1 MTDTAADRTKLF
13 EQAFSEQKELP
24 QPNRRGWRINNT
36 KAQKLSFAD
45 LFALQALYDKQVGY
59 EDLPAWVV
67 DGNIIE
73 LNKEAKRDLAKQEE
87 ETGLTQKERK
97 TIFNALKAQTEALA
111 ELSVNPITAGTSVLT
126 ETFDLAC
133 ERFGRKQV
141 MDELAEHF
149 PNAAQY
155 FAKVVMMRDVESKVE
170 TQQQID
176 ENETRMDLMKAAE
189 MLRTDNEERG
199 QEVAE

>member
-1 MTDTAADRTKLF
+1 
-13 EQAFSEQKELP
+13 
-24 QPNRRGWRINNT
+24 
-36 KAQKLSFAD
+36 
-45 LFALQALYDKQVGY
+45 
-59 EDLPAWVV
+59 
-67 DGNIIE
+67 
-73 LNKEAKRDLAKQEE
+73 
-87 ETGLTQKERK
+87 
-97 TIFNALKAQTEALA
+97 
-111 ELSVNPITAGTSVLT
+111 
-126 ETFDLAC
+126 
-133 ERFGRKQV
+133 

-155 FAKVVMMRDVESKVE
+155 FAKTVMMRDVESRVE